1 MWKKGRTT
9 RARAFTAPPLSPTFM
24 SPNQRV
30 STPMRPRQIST
41 ATPAISKVLLTMV
54 VKISVS
60 WKKTSRTSP
69 TTRETRKK
77 AIQM

>member
-1 MWKKGRTT
+1 
-9 RARAFTAPPLSPTFM
+9 
-24 SPNQRV
+24 
-30 STPMRPRQIST
+30 MRPRQIST

-60 WKKTSRTSP
+60 WKKTNRMIP
-69 TTRETRKK
+69 TTRETRKN